1 LTSAITESDSGPV
14 SATYRWLVTI
24 TGMTAA
30 FTMVLSGTI
39 VNVAVPNVMGAFGV
53 GQDEAQF
60 LATAYIA
67 TMTASQLLNAWFVAV
82 FGQRLA
88 FFLVLVL
95 FTAGGL
101 LCAYSPTLDFI
112 IFGRVMQGF
121 SAGIIQPLV
130 MVTIFQVFPVHR
142 RGTAMGIYS
151 MGLVLALGLGPVI
164 GGITT
169 DALGWRY
176 IFFVPLPF
184 VATALLLGALFLPGG
199 RPGGSRQAFDWTGY
213 ALLCTAIFC
222 LMTAIANGQSEGWG
236 SDSILMLFAIGTVS
250 AGGFVRSQRR
260 AGAALL
266 DLSLFGYAG
275 FASAALVAF
284 VYGVGNF
291 SITYAVPVFGQL
303 VQGYTPTVAGFLLLP
318 ASLVLVALFPLTGR
332 LSDRV
337 APVYPIAGGLI
348 LFTTGALLLAGADI
362 NTVFWSMSLFA
373 VVGRIGMGFIT
384 PPLMSCALG
393 AVPADRLHYASGT
406 INFARQLG
414 GAFGINILVAVLEV
428 RTQFH
433 LDSLTA
439 TQSADNA
446 ATRELLQQTSR
457 LLAEGGVPDNQLSA
471 LSLDHLA
478 RILEAQAET
487 LAFQDGFRLLA
498 LVFLAALIPAWILGR
513 SSGKPPS
520 ST

>member
-1 LTSAITESDSGPV
+1 LTSAHAELDSGSV

-95 FTAGGL
+95 FAAGGL

-112 IFGRVMQGF
+112 IFGRIMQGF

-130 MVTIFQVFPVHR
+130 MVTIFQVFPAHR

-164 GGITT
+164 GGLTT
-169 DALGWRY
+169 DAFGWRY

-199 RPGGSRQAFDWTGY
+199 HPGGARPAFDWTGY

-222 LMTAIANGQSEGWG
+222 LMSAIANGQSDGWG
-236 SDSILMLFAIGTVS
+236 SDTILMLFSIGIIS
-250 AGGFVRSQRR
+250 AYGFVRSQRR

-291 SITYAVPVFGQL
+291 SITYSVPVFGQL

-384 PPLMSCALG
+384 PPLMSCALN
-393 AVPADRLHYASGT
+393 AVPPDRLHYASGT
-406 INFARQLG
+406 INFTRQLG
-414 GAFGINILVAVLEV
+414 GAFGINILVAFLEV
-428 RTQFH
+428 RTDFH
-433 LDSLTA
+433 LDAFTA

-446 ATRELLQQTSR
+446 ATRELLRQTER
-457 LLAEGGVPDNQLSA
+457 LLAEGGVPESQAAA

-478 RILEAQAET
+478 RMLEAQAET
-487 LAFQDGFRLLA
+487 LAFQDGFHLLA
-498 LVFLAALIPAWILGR
+498 LVFLAALVPAWILGR
-513 SSGKPPS
+513 SSGKPLS
-520 ST
+520 AE

>member
-1 LTSAITESDSGPV
+1 LTSERVERDTGSVG
-14 SATYRWLVTI
+14 SAYRWLVTI

-39 VNVAVPNVMGAFGV
+39 VNVAVPNVMGTFGV

-67 TMTASQLLNAWFVAV
+67 TMTASQLLNAWFVSV

-88 FFLVLVL
+88 FFLVLTL
-95 FTAGGL
+95 FAAGGL
-101 LCAYSPTLDFI
+101 VCAYSPTLDFI
-112 IFGRVMQGF
+112 IFGRIMQGF

-130 MVTIFQVFPVHR
+130 MVTIFQVFPAHR

-164 GGITT
+164 GGLTT
-169 DALGWRY
+169 DAFGWRY

-184 VATALLLGALFLPGG
+184 VATALLLGAFFLPGG
-199 RPGGSRQAFDWTGY
+199 RPGGVRPAFDWTGY
-213 ALLCTAIFC
+213 ALLCAALFC
-222 LMTAIANGQSEGWG
+222 LMTAIAHGQRDGWG
-236 SDSILMLFAIGTVS
+236 SDSILLLFTVGAVS
-250 AGGFVRSQRR
+250 AGGFLHSQRR
-260 AGAALL
+260 AGAGLL

-275 FASAALVAF
+275 FASATLVAF

-303 VQGYTPTVAGFLLLP
+303 VQGYTPTLAGFLLLP

-348 LFTTGALLLAGADI
+348 LFTAGTMLLAGADV

-393 AVPADRLHYASGT
+393 AVPSDRLHHASGT

-414 GAFGINILVAVLEV
+414 GAFGINILVALLEI
-428 RTQFH
+428 RTHFH
-433 LDSLTA
+433 LDAMTA
-439 TQSADNA
+439 TQSADNNS
-446 ATRELLQQTSR
+446 TRELMRQAGR
-457 LLAEGGVPDNQLSA
+457 LLAEAGVPQSLRDA
-471 LSLDHLA
+471 LALDHLA
-478 RILEAQAET
+478 SMLKAQAET
-487 LAFQDGFRLLA
+487 LAFQDGFRMLS
-498 LVFLAALIPAWILGR
+498 LVFIAALIPAWILGR
-513 SSGKPPS
+513 TSSKPRLAA
-520 ST
+520 

>member
-1 LTSAITESDSGPV
+1 MTSAGPEQEAGSV
-14 SATYRWLVTI
+14 GATYRWLVTI

-95 FTAGGL
+95 FAAGGL

-112 IFGRVMQGF
+112 IFGRIMQGF

-130 MVTIFQVFPVHR
+130 MVTIFQVFPAHR

-151 MGLVLALGLGPVI
+151 MGLVLALGLGPVV
-164 GGITT
+164 GGLTT
-169 DALGWRY
+169 DAFGWRY

-184 VATALLLGALFLPGG
+184 VAAALVLGAFFLPGG
-199 RPGGSRQAFDWTGY
+199 RPGGVRPPFDWTGY

-222 LMTAIANGQSEGWG
+222 LMTAIANGQRDGWG
-236 SDSILMLFAIGTVS
+236 SDTIVMLFTTGVIS
-250 AGGFVRSQRR
+250 AAGFVYSQRR

-337 APVYPIAGGLI
+337 APAYPIAGGLI
-348 LFTTGALLLAGADI
+348 LFTTGTLLLAGADI

-384 PPLMSCALG
+384 PPLMSCALN
-393 AVPADRLHYASGT
+393 AVPPDRLHHASGT
-406 INFARQLG
+406 INFTRQLG
-414 GAFGINILVAVLEV
+414 GAFGINILVALLEV
-428 RTQFH
+428 RTHFH
-433 LDSLTA
+433 LDALTA

-446 ATRELLQQTSR
+446 ATRELLQKIGR
-457 LLAEGGVPDNQLSA
+457 LLAEEGVPAA
-471 LSLDHLA
+471 LRDALALDHLA
-478 RILEAQAET
+478 NMLEAQAET

-498 LVFLAALIPAWILGR
+498 LVFIAALIPAWNLGR
-513 SSGKPPS
+513 TSGKPHPAP
-520 ST
+520 

>member
-1 LTSAITESDSGPV
+1 MTSASAEREPGSAGGP
-14 SATYRWLVTI
+14 YRWLVTI

-67 TMTASQLLNAWFVAV
+67 TMTASQLLNAWFVSV

-112 IFGRVMQGF
+112 IFGRILQGF
-121 SAGIIQPLV
+121 SAGIVQPLV
-130 MVTIFQVFPVHR
+130 MVTIFQVFPSHR

-151 MGLVLALGLGPVI
+151 MGLVLALGLGPVV
-164 GGITT
+164 GGLTI
-169 DALGWRY
+169 DAFSWRY
-176 IFFVPLPF
+176 IFFVPLPL
-184 VATALLLGALFLPGG
+184 VATALVLGALFLPGG
-199 RPGGSRQAFDWTGY
+199 RPGGDRPAFDWTGY

-222 LMTAIANGQSEGWG
+222 LMTAIANGQSDGWG
-236 SDSILMLFAIGTVS
+236 SDSILTLFTVGVLS
-250 AGGFVRSQRR
+250 AGGFVHSQRR
-260 AGAALL
+260 AAAGML

-275 FASAALVAF
+275 FASAAVVAF
-284 VYGVGNF
+284 VFGMGNF

-318 ASLVLVALFPLTGR
+318 ASLVLVALFPITGR

-337 APVYPIAGGLI
+337 APVYPIAGGLM
-348 LFTTGALLLAGADI
+348 LFTAGTLLLAGADV

-384 PPLMSCALG
+384 PPLVSCALG
-393 AVPADRLHYASGT
+393 AVPADRLHHASGT
-406 INFARQLG
+406 INFSRQLG
-414 GAFGINILVAVLEV
+414 GAFGINILVALLEI

-433 LDSLTA
+433 LDAMTA
-439 TQSADNA
+439 TQNADNY
-446 ATRELLQQTSR
+446 ATRELIQQAGR
-457 LLAEGGVPDNQLSA
+457 LLAEEGVPASLRDA
-471 LSLDHLA
+471 LALDHLA
-478 RILEAQAET
+478 SMLQAQAET
-487 LAFQDGFRLLA
+487 LAFQDGFRMLS
-498 LVFLAALIPAWILGR
+498 LVFIAALIPAWVLGR
-513 SSGKPPS
+513 SSAKPRPAP
-520 ST
+520 

>member
-1 LTSAITESDSGPV
+1 MTSESINSDAGGTG
-14 SATYRWLVTI
+14 AAYRWLVTI

-67 TMTASQLLNAWFVAV
+67 TMTASQLLNAWFVSV

-88 FFLVLVL
+88 FFLVLTL
-95 FTAGGL
+95 FSAGAL

-112 IFGRVMQGF
+112 ILGRIMQGF
-121 SAGIIQPLV
+121 AAGIIQPLV
-130 MVTIFQVFPVHR
+130 MVTIFQVFPSHR

-164 GGITT
+164 GGLTT
-169 DALGWRY
+169 DAFGWRY

-184 VATALLLGALFLPGG
+184 VATALMLGALFLPGG
-199 RPGGSRQAFDWTGY
+199 RPGGARPAFDWTGY

-222 LMTAIANGQSEGWG
+222 LMSAIANGQRDGW
-236 SDSILMLFAIGTVS
+236 DSNRILTLFVIG
-250 AGGFVRSQRR
+250 ALCAAGFVHSQRR

-266 DLSLFGYAG
+266 DLSLFGNAG
-275 FASAALVAF
+275 FASAAVVAF
-284 VYGVGNF
+284 VFGVGNF
-291 SITYAVPVFGQL
+291 SITYSVPVFGQL

-318 ASLVLVALFPLTGR
+318 ASLVLVALFPVTGR

-337 APVYPIAGGLI
+337 APLYLIAGGLV
-348 LFTTGALLLAGADI
+348 LFTIGTLLLAGADV

-373 VVGRIGMGFIT
+373 IVGRIGMGFIT
-384 PPLMSCALG
+384 PSLMSCALG
-393 AVPADRLHYASGT
+393 SVPPERLHHASGT

-414 GAFGINILVAVLEV
+414 GAFGINILVALLEI
-428 RTQFH
+428 RTHFH
-433 LDSLTA
+433 LDAMTA
-439 TQSADNA
+439 TQSADNI
-446 ATRELLQQTSR
+446 ATRELLNQAGR
-457 LLAEGGVPDNQLSA
+457 LLAEEGVPAA
-471 LSLDHLA
+471 LRDALALNHLA
-478 RILEAQAET
+478 SMLNAQAET
-487 LAFQDGFRLLA
+487 LAFQDGFHMLA
-498 LVFLAALIPAWILGR
+498 LVFIAALVPAWILGR
-513 SSGKPPS
+513 TARRLSPAS
-520 ST
+520 

>member
-1 LTSAITESDSGPV
+1 MTSASAEWQAGST

-53 GQDEAQF
+53 GQNEAQF

-112 IFGRVMQGF
+112 IFGRIMQGF

-130 MVTIFQVFPVHR
+130 MVTIIQVFPSHR

-164 GGITT
+164 GGLTT
-169 DALGWRY
+169 DAFGWRY

-184 VATALLLGALFLPGG
+184 VAAALLLGAFFLPGG
-199 RPGGSRQAFDWTGY
+199 RPGGVRPAFDWTGY
-213 ALLCTAIFC
+213 ALLCTAIYC
-222 LMTAIANGQSEGWG
+222 LMTAIANGQRDGWG
-236 SDSILMLFAIGTVS
+236 SDTIVALFTVGVIS
-250 AGGFVRSQRR
+250 TVGFVYSQRR
-260 AGAALL
+260 ADAALL

-337 APVYPIAGGLI
+337 APAYPIAGGLI
-348 LFTTGALLLAGADI
+348 LFTTGALLLAGADV

-384 PPLMSCALG
+384 PSLISCALN
-393 AVPADRLHYASGT
+393 AVPPDRLHHASGT
-406 INFARQLG
+406 INFTRQLG
-414 GAFGINILVAVLEV
+414 GAFGINILVALLEI
-428 RTQFH
+428 RTHFH
-433 LDSLTA
+433 LDALTA
-439 TQSADNA
+439 TQSADNG
-446 ATRELLQQTSR
+446 ATRELLQKIGR
-457 LLAEGGVPDNQLSA
+457 LLAEEGVPAA
-471 LSLDHLA
+471 LRDALALDHLA
-478 RILEAQAET
+478 KMIEAQAET

-498 LVFLAALIPAWILGR
+498 LVFIAALIPAWFLGR
-513 SSGKPPS
+513 TSGKPNSAP
-520 ST
+520 

>member
-1 LTSAITESDSGPV
+1 MTSARVEREAGGTG
-14 SATYRWLVTI
+14 AAYRWLVTI

-67 TMTASQLLNAWFVAV
+67 TMTASQLLNAWFVSV

-88 FFLVLVL
+88 FFLVLTL
-95 FTAGGL
+95 FAAGAL

-112 IFGRVMQGF
+112 ILGRIMQGF

-130 MVTIFQVFPVHR
+130 MVTIFQVFPAHR

-164 GGITT
+164 GGLTT
-169 DALGWRY
+169 DAFGWRY

-199 RPGGSRQAFDWTGY
+199 RPGGIRPAFDWTGY

-222 LMTAIANGQSEGWG
+222 LMTAIANGQRDGWG
-236 SDSILMLFAIGTVS
+236 SNSILTLFIVGTLC
-250 AGGFVRSQRR
+250 AGGFVHSQRR

-291 SITYAVPVFGQL
+291 SITYSVPVFGQL

-337 APVYPIAGGLI
+337 APVYPIAGGLM
-348 LFTTGALLLAGADI
+348 LFTAGTLLLAGSDV

-393 AVPADRLHYASGT
+393 SVPADRLHHASGT

-414 GAFGINILVAVLEV
+414 GAFGINILVALLEI
-428 RTQFH
+428 RTHFH
-433 LDSLTA
+433 LDAMTA
-439 TQSADNA
+439 TQSADNI
-446 ATRELLQQTSR
+446 ATRELLSQAGR
-457 LLAEGGVPDNQLSA
+457 LLAAEGVPAQLRDA
-471 LSLDHLA
+471 LALQHLA
-478 RILEAQAET
+478 SMLKAQAET
-487 LAFQDGFRLLA
+487 LAFQDGFHMLA
-498 LVFLAALIPAWILGR
+498 LVFIAALVPAWILGR
-513 SSGKPPS
+513 TTRKSSPAA
-520 ST
+520 